1 MTAITLHLTN
11 LKDIKQFEKL
21 AKKLNVTI
29 EKKEE
34 VSPYDPE
41 FVAKILKSEEDMKNG
56 LGRKI
61 AIKDLWK

>member
-11 LKDIKQFEKL
+11 LKDIKQVEKL

-34 VSPYDPE
+34 ESPYDPV

-56 LGRKI
+56 LGKKI

>member
-34 VSPYDPE
+34 ESPYDPE
-41 FVAKILKSEEDMKNG
+41 FVAKILRSSEQAKNG
-56 LGRKI
+56 ETVSIDLK
-61 AIKDLWK
+61 KLWK